1 MPPWSTH
8 DSAALFGVNAW
19 GSEFL
24 SIREDGDL
32 CISPNGATASLHEMV
47 RALSNQG
54 IGLPILLRFPDVIH
68 SQVNKLAQA
77 FQQAMKAHGYRG
89 NYRGV
94 FPIKVNQEQSV
105 VRDVVAAARQHHMG
119 LEAGSKPELLIVLA
133 ELDDPEAIIVCN
145 GHKDREYI
153 ETALMA
159 QRLGR
164 KPFLVV
170 EKPSEVDL
178 IVQTAKKL
186 GIRPHIG
193 VRARLASSGTGRW
206 QSSSG
211 DRAKFGL
218 DVPQI
223 ISLVDD
229 LEAAGMIECLQLL
242 HFHIGSQISAIR
254 AFKGAV
260 QEATR
265 LYVELVR
272 LGAPMGFFDI
282 GGGLGVDYDGSRSD
296 HEMSMNYNIDEY
308 AEDVVSIIARIT
320 DEANIA
326 HPTIVTEAGRA
337 MVAHHAVL
345 VTEVLG
351 VERVGTTGDP
361 DMVTP
366 QDPQPVKDMAEILAW
381 LDEDHVQ
388 PAWHDAQELR
398 ATMTTHF
405 NLGLLDLRQRAVGEE
420 LYWRIAT
427 EINLLIGDMDH
438 PPQELRHLPALLC
451 DTYTTNFSIFQS
463 IPDAWAINQ
472 LFPVVPIHRLNE
484 SPDREGVLV
493 DLTCDSDGKIDRF
506 IGNRRSLP
514 LHNLDG
520 SNYYLGFF
528 LVGAY
533 QEILGDLHNL
543 FGDTHA
549 VHVRLHETNG
559 FDFQHIEA
567 GDTVAEV
574 LRHVHFNASE
584 LHERISKAADASIAM
599 GNMKP
604 HEKDWL
610 LERYRE
616 SLGGYTYFE

>member
-1 MPPWSTH
+1 MPPWSTN
-8 DSAALFGVNAW
+8 DSAVLFGVNTW

-24 SIREDGDL
+24 SIRADGDL
-32 CISPNGATASLHEMV
+32 CISPNGRAASLHEMV
-47 RALSNQG
+47 QSLVKEG
-54 IGLPILLRFPDVIH
+54 ISLPILLRFPDVIH
-68 SQVNKLAQA
+68 SQVDNLAKSFHQA
-77 FQQAMKAHGYRG
+77 IQQANYRG
-89 NYRGV
+89 HYRGV
-94 FPIKVNQEQSV
+94 FPIKVNQEKSV
-105 VRDVVAAARQHHMG
+105 VRDVIAAAKTYHMG

-145 GHKDREYI
+145 GYKDAEYI

-159 QRLGR
+159 HRLGR
-164 KPFLVV
+164 RPFLVV
-170 EKPSEVDL
+170 EKPEEVDL
-178 IVQTAKKL
+178 IIQASHKL

-218 DVPQI
+218 DVTQI
-223 ISLVDD
+223 ISMVED
-229 LEAAGMIECLQLL
+229 LEAADMLDCLQLL

-254 AFKGAV
+254 TFKNAV
-260 QEATR
+260 QEAAR
-265 LYVELVR
+265 IYVELVQ
-272 LGAPMGFFDI
+272 LGSPMGFFDI

-296 HEMSMNYNIDEY
+296 QEMSVNYNIDEY
-308 AEDVVSIIARIT
+308 AEDVVSIIART
-320 DEANIA
+320 ADEANIP
-326 HPTIVTEAGRA
+326 HPSIVTEAGRA

-361 DMVTP
+361 DMVSP
-366 QDPQPVKDMAEILAW
+366 NDPQPLQDMAEILGW

-388 PAWHDAQELR
+388 PAWHDAQALR
-398 ATMTTHF
+398 ASITTQF

-427 EINLLIGDMDH
+427 EIKLLVGEMDS
-438 PPQELRHLPALLC
+438 PPQELDHLSDLLC
-451 DTYTTNFSIFQS
+451 DTYTANFSIFQS
-463 IPDAWAINQ
+463 IPDSWAINQ
-472 LFPVVPIHRLNE
+472 LFPIVPIHRLNE
-484 SPDREGVLV
+484 PPDREGVLM

-506 IGNRRSLP
+506 IGNRRTLP
-514 LHNLDG
+514 LHSLDG
-520 SNYYLGFF
+520 SPYCLGVF

-549 VHVRLHETNG
+549 VHVRLIAPDG
-559 FDFQHIEA
+559 FQFEHIEA
-567 GDTVAEV
+567 GDTVTEV
-574 LRHVHFNASE
+574 LDYVHFNASE
-584 LHERISKAADASIAM
+584 LYSRVAKSADQAIASGQMTPAQKSQIL
-599 GNMKP
+599 
-604 HEKDWL
+604 DS
-610 LERYRE
+610 YRE